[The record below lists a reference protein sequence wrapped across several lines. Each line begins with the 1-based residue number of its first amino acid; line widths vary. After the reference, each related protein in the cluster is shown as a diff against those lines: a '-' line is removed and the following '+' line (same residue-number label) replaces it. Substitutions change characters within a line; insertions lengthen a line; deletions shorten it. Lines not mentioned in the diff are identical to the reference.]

1 MPISKLH
8 GRIFLVSWLAET
20 VAGLELK
27 LVAHSSQYA
36 GTPGRSRRHSQ
47 IERPT
52 HLPLSYYVHALHALR
67 TRPRQDAIQPRRNPR
82 MQSNS
87 AGRTCLPQGAYS
99 IQSMRDTHE
108 PGRPLRLTK
117 PNGLGFVSVHASLL
131 GRERSEQGYD

>member
-1 MPISKLH
+1 M
-8 GRIFLVSWLAET
+8 RI
-20 VAGLELK
+20 
-27 LVAHSSQYA
+27 LVARRHFFSGVKMLAS
-36 GTPGRSRRHSQ
+36 TPLQAPCRSRRDSQ
-47 IERPT
+47 IETPT

-117 PNGLGFVSVHASLL
+117 PNGLGLSSAYTLPYWDASVASKDMTNR
-131 GRERSEQGYD
+131 G